1 MACPGQSRRG
11 WGGRAHSAHRH
22 PFPGARRTD
31 AGRGIKAK
39 SPHDMLQAFLNAS
52 SADRWALLS
61 NGILLRLLRDYYHT
75 FSKGYIQF
83 DLESIFETRN

>member
-1 MACPGQSRRG
+1 
-11 WGGRAHSAHRH
+11 
-22 PFPGARRTD
+22 
-31 AGRGIKAK
+31 
-39 SPHDMLQAFLNAS
+39 MLQAFLNAS
-52 SADRWALLS
+52 SPDRWALLS